1 MNTDSTT
8 PGATVEAYHRHSK
21 HQPDRH
27 APGPGHLDWANQ
39 PDPFRT
45 HAGAPLIQLPL
56 VADRLT
62 TAFDGLYTP
71 PGEVPVA
78 SPHLA
83 SVAALLELS
92 LGLSAWKV
100 HGDSRWA
107 LRCNPSSGNLH
118 PTEGYVVLPDLPT
131 EGDLPRLEAGVYH
144 YLSRDHRLEQRR
156 TIASADRAAWNALFP
171 PGTLLMGLTSI
182 PWREAWKYGD
192 RAFRYVQLDTG
203 HAASAIRHAAAT
215 LGWRAR
221 LLTAPAT
228 RDVARLLGMLTA
240 GVRFGDDGNTP
251 EAEEAELLL
260 LVEPST
266 TPWRPLGAAVEALA
280 DLAARGPWLG
290 VPNRLSRRHG
300 HAWPHIETMTEA
312 TVQPRL
318 EEMPPW
324 SPNLATPLPASA
336 NPSPAAA
343 LIRQRRSAQRFD
355 PAATLAAS
363 ALWRLLDAT
372 LPRAGAAPWD
382 ALPWAPRLFPVFML
396 HRVTGVEAGLYI
408 LLRDPRRMDELKA
421 ALGEAL
427 EWSPVTG
434 APEHLPFYR
443 LRCASL
449 EETAYWIS
457 CQQEIASDGVLT
469 LGMLGGFPEG
479 LTSEPWLY
487 RQLYWE
493 AGMVG
498 QTLYLEAEAAGMRG
512 TGIGCFLDDLF
523 HQVIGLRSN
532 RFQSLYHFTLGR
544 PIVDSRLRTEA
555 PYGG

>member
-1 MNTDSTT
+1 MKRDDAT
-8 PGATVEAYHRHSK
+8 PGETVLAYHHHSK

-45 HAGAPLIQLPL
+45 HAGAPRIQLPL

-62 TAFDGLYTP
+62 SSFDDLYAP
-71 PGEVPVA
+71 PGRIPVA
-78 SPHLA
+78 PVHLA

-100 HGDSRWA
+100 HGETRWA

-118 PTEGYVVLPDLPT
+118 PTEGYVILPDLPP
-131 EGDLPRLEAGVYH
+131 EGSSPRIEAGVYH
-144 YLSRDHRLEQRR
+144 YVSRDHRLEQRR
-156 TIASADRAAWNALFP
+156 AITRDERADWNARFP
-171 PGTLLMGLTSI
+171 PGSLLIGLTSI
-182 PWREAWKYGD
+182 PWRETWKYGD

-203 HAASAIRHAAAT
+203 HAISAFRHAAAT

-228 RDVARLLGMLTA
+228 RDVARLLGVLTS
-240 GVRFGDDGNTP
+240 GVNFGDDGTTP
-251 EAEEAELLL
+251 EAEEAERLL
-260 LVEPST
+260 LVEPASA
-266 TPWRPLGAAVEALA
+266 PWRPLGAEVVALA

-290 VPNRLSRRHG
+290 LPNRLSRRHG
-300 HAWPHIETMTEA
+300 HHWPQVEAMTLA
-312 TVQPRL
+312 TLQPRL
-318 EEMPPW
+318 PEPPPW
-324 SPNLATPLPASA
+324 APLLETPLPAGAS
-336 NPSPAAA
+336 SKGAAS

-355 PAATLAAS
+355 PSATLPAS

-372 LPRAGAAPWD
+372 LPRADLAPWD
-382 ALPWAPRLFPVFML
+382 ALPWAPRIFPVCML
-396 HRVTGVEAGLYI
+396 HRISGVEAGLYI
-408 LLRDPRRMDELKA
+408 LVRDPHRLDGLKA
-421 ALGEAL
+421 ALGEELA
-427 EWSPVTG
+427 WSAVTG
-434 APEHLPFYR
+434 APDHLPLYR
-443 LRCASL
+443 LRSDSL

-469 LGMLGGFPEG
+469 LGMLGEFPEG
-479 LTSEPWLY
+479 LSSEPWLY
-487 RQLYWE
+487 RQLYQE

-512 TGIGCFLDDLF
+512 TGIGCFLDDWF
-523 HQVIGLRSN
+523 HQTIGLRSA

-555 PYGG
+555 PYGV